1 VKALSRAGLIVL
13 IAISAAGCAAGT
25 YDPGSLERKLE
36 STGVSP
42 AAAKCV
48 VEKMTDKFGERR
60 LGGRANPSA
69 LEFKAE
75 RVLLRQCGVK
85 AG

>member
-1 VKALSRAGLIVL
+1 MRAGLIVL
-13 IAISAAGCAAGT
+13 TATAVTGCAAGS
-25 YDPGSLERKLE
+25 YDPSSLERRLE

-60 LGGRANPSA
+60 LGGRDTASQEE
-69 LEFKAE
+69 LQAE
-75 RVLLRQCGVK
+75 RILLRQCGVK
-85 AG
+85 GG